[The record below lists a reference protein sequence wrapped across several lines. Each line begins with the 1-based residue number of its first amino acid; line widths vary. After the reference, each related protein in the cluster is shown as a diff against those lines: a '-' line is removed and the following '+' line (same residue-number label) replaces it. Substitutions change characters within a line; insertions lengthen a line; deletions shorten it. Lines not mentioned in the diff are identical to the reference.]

1 MKPGDIR
8 STPPKAYGECYMC
21 RRLFDLED
29 LTPVDS
35 QDSADW
41 RYICPMCRDV
51 ATTRPTLKPGKK
63 LQTAFYGIDTT
74 RIHPS
79 MLRTCHSCDKADD

>member
-8 STPPKAYGECYMC
+8 STPPKAYGECYVC

-51 ATTRPTLKPGKK
+51 ATTRPTPEARQKI
-63 LQTAFYGIDTT
+63 AT
-74 RIHPS
+74 RF
-79 MLRTCHSCDKADD
+79 LRDRYHEDSSIYVTDLSQLR